1 MHSLLSVFLI
11 IITHFSVLFCSHAF
25 VVTTTSITCT
35 RSCGSPRVVPSR
47 LLVLASATKHNKH
60 KKQNNS
66 ESPLPYVPSGMTL
79 EEYQA
84 LKQKETL
91 EESKKNYGA
100 WGPRFARSS
109 RPQGD
114 WMVLSRLW
122 THGTVIGP
130 SQPTTVGGSSKSL
143 AATTTTR
150 RILDILPAFVLSI
163 VLMDSL
169 ITAMTLYRTAT
180 ELTLRKI
187 IFTILRLRLV
197 RWNKTKWICSVMFAK
212 IHVIKA
218 VAALFATPLIDTY
231 FLARVNRYKL
241 WSKRK
246 TALVSTIGSMG
257 LLGGWALLLL
267 GLRKSGV
274 FC

>member
-1 MHSLLSVFLI
+1 MHSLLSVFI
-11 IITHFSVLFCSHAF
+11 IIIIHFSVLFCSHAF
-25 VVTTTSITCT
+25 VTTTSITST
-35 RSCGSPRVVPSR
+35 RICGSRRVVPSR
-47 LLVLASATKHNKH
+47 LLVVASAAKRNKQN
-60 KKQNNS
+60 KQNNN
-66 ESPLPYVPSGMTL
+66 ELPQPYVPSGMTL

-91 EESKKNYGA
+91 DESKKNYGA

-109 RPQGD
+109 RPEGD

-122 THGTVIGP
+122 THGAVIGP
-130 SQPTTVGGSSKSL
+130 SQRMTVGGSSISL
-143 AATTTTR
+143 ATTR
-150 RILDILPAFVLSI
+150 RILDMLPAFVLSI

-169 ITAMTLYRTAT
+169 ITATTLYRTAT

-187 IFTILRLRLV
+187 FFTVLRLRLV
-197 RWNKTKWICSVMFAK
+197 QWNKTKWTMMFAK
-212 IHVIKA
+212 IHVIKT

-231 FLARVNRYKL
+231 FLARVHRYKL

-246 TALVSTIGSMG
+246 TALVSTMG
-257 LLGGWALLLL
+257 TMGFLGGWALLLL

-274 FC
+274 F

>member
-1 MHSLLSVFLI
+1 
-11 IITHFSVLFCSHAF
+11 
-25 VVTTTSITCT
+25 
-35 RSCGSPRVVPSR
+35 
-47 LLVLASATKHNKH
+47 
-60 KKQNNS
+60 
-66 ESPLPYVPSGMTL
+66 MTL

-100 WGPRFARSS
+100 WGPRFALSS
-109 RPQGD
+109 RPEGD
-114 WMVLSRLW
+114 WMVWSRLW
-122 THGTVIGP
+122 THGAVIGP
-130 SQPTTVGGSSKSL
+130 SQPTTVGGSYISL
-143 AATTTTR
+143 ATTTR
-150 RILDILPAFVLSI
+150 RILDMLPAFVLSI

-187 IFTILRLRLV
+187 IFTVLRLRLV
-197 RWNKTKWICSVMFAK
+197 QWNKTKWTMMFAK
-212 IHVIKA
+212 IHVIKT
-218 VAALFATPLIDTY
+218 VSALVATPLIDTY

-246 TALVSTIGSMG
+246 TALVSTMGSMG

-267 GLRKSGV
+267 ELRKSGV
-274 FC
+274 F

>member
-1 MHSLLSVFLI
+1 MHSVFI
-11 IITHFSVLFCSHAF
+11 IITIHFSVLFCSHAF
-25 VVTTTSITCT
+25 VSTTSIRST
-35 RSCGSPRVVPSR
+35 RICGSRRVVPSR
-47 LLVLASATKHNKH
+47 LLVVASAAKQN
-60 KKQNNS
+60 KQNND
-66 ESPLPYVPSGMTL
+66 ESPEPYVPSGMTL

-143 AATTTTR
+143 AATTTTTTR